1 MHSVCLSSILKKTA
15 GALGALGISLTLA
28 SSAFAQT
35 SATASSTLS
44 KGGLGGSSS
53 SLPSAGNTE
62 ITYLIFGFGI
72 LLFVVGM
79 MKLVSSFRESA

>member
-1 MHSVCLSSILKKTA
+1 MHSVCLSSIIKKSA
-15 GALGALGISLTLA
+15 GALGALGVSLTLT

-35 SATASSTLS
+35 SATGSSVLT

-53 SLPSAGNTE
+53 SLPTAGNTD

-72 LLFVVGM
+72 FLFVVGM

>member
-1 MHSVCLSSILKKTA
+1 MHSVCLSSILKKTT
-15 GALGALGISLTLA
+15 GALGALGVSLTLA

-44 KGGLGGSSS
+44 KGGLDGSSS

>member
-1 MHSVCLSSILKKTA
+1 MHSVCFSSFIKKSA
-15 GALGALGISLTLA
+15 GALGALGVSLTLT
-28 SSAFAQT
+28 SNAFAQVGAT
-35 SATASSTLS
+35 SSSTLS
-44 KGGLGGSSS
+44 KGGLGSSSS
-53 SLPSAGNTE
+53 SLPSAGGTE

>member
-1 MHSVCLSSILKKTA
+1 MHSVCLSSILKKTT
-15 GALGALGISLTLA
+15 GALGALGVSLTLA

-35 SATASSTLS
+35 SATASSTPS